1 MIIWHMAYSPAGVS
15 MVDSIVQCVW
25 GDKESVKKGRSARKG
40 PQKQKL
46 RADIV
51 KMLGEL
57 KES

>member
-1 MIIWHMAYSPAGVS
+1 MAYSPAGVS